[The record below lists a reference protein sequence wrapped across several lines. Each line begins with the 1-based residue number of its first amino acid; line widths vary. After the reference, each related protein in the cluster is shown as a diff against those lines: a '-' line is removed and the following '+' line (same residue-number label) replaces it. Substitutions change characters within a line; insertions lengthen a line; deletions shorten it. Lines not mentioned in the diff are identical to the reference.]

1 MAGEGSIN
9 RKLAYLAR
17 GLTLARILAIPI
29 FVWAL
34 LQLDSAPDGKWR
46 VLLIA
51 VYVYAILSDLIDGPL
66 ARRAGAKSYFWG
78 QVDAFSDVAF
88 NAAALAA
95 AAWAGRVGP
104 WAALGVS
111 ALGAQFLWRCR
122 SGAGSTDESLPEDAA
137 GKWAGVFFYALV
149 GGVVLEAGLSWHWL
163 RPVLP
168 WFGNLMFLYALCLFI
183 RNARSRLGTLRGC

>member
-1 MAGEGSIN
+1 MGGEGSIN

-17 GLTLARILAIPI
+17 GLTLARILAIPL

-34 LQLDSAPDGKWR
+34 LRIDSAPDLGWR
-46 VLLIA
+46 VLLVA
-51 VYVYAILSDLIDGPL
+51 AYVYAILSDLVDGPL
-66 ARRAGAKSYFWG
+66 ARRAGARSYFWG
-78 QVDAFSDVAF
+78 QVDALSDVAF

-104 WAALGVS
+104 WAALGVL

-122 SGAGSTDESLPEDAA
+122 SGAGSTNESLPEDAA
-137 GKWAGVFFYALV
+137 GKWAGVLFYALV
-149 GGVVLEAGLSWHWL
+149 GVVVCEAGFDWAWL
-163 RPVLP
+163 KPVLP
-168 WFGNLMFLYALCLFI
+168 WLGHLVFLYALYLLI

>member
-1 MAGEGSIN
+1 M
-9 RKLAYLAR
+9 RPKLAYLAR
-17 GLTLARILAIPI
+17 GLTLARFLATPL

-34 LQLDSAPDGKWR
+34 LRLDSAPDWR
-46 VLLIA
+46 WRALLIGAYAYA
-51 VYVYAILSDLIDGPL
+51 VLSDLVDGPL

-78 QVDAFSDVAF
+78 QVDALSDVAF

-95 AAWAGRVGP
+95 AAWTGRVGP

-111 ALGAQFLWRCR
+111 ALGSQFLWRCR
-122 SGAGSTDESLPEDAA
+122 GGAESAGESLPEDAA

-149 GGVVLEAGLSWHWL
+149 GGVVLEMGLSWDWL

-168 WFGNLMFLYALCLFI
+168 WLGRVVFFYALYLLI
-183 RNARSRLGTLRGC
+183 RNTRSPHGTFWGF

>member
-1 MAGEGSIN
+1 MGEEGSF
-9 RKLAYLAR
+9 RPKLAYLAR
-17 GLTLARILAIPI
+17 GLTLARILAIPP

-34 LQLDSAPDGKWR
+34 LRIDSAPDGLWR
-46 VLLIA
+46 VLLIGA
-51 VYVYAILSDLIDGPL
+51 YVYAILSDLIDGPL

-111 ALGAQFLWRCR
+111 ALGAQFLWRCMR
-122 SGAGSTDESLPEDAA
+122 VAGNTDDSLPEDAA

-149 GGVVLEAGLSWHWL
+149 GVVVCETGLSWEWL
-163 RPVLP
+163 APVLP
-168 WFGNLMFLYALCLFI
+168 WLGHLVFLYALYLLI
-183 RNARSRLGTLRGC
+183 RNARSPQRSL

>member
-1 MAGEGSIN
+1 MAGEGSID

-17 GLTLARILAIPI
+17 GLTLARILAIPP

-34 LQLDSAPDGKWR
+34 LRIDSAPDGQWR
-46 VLLIA
+46 ILLIA
-51 VYVYAILSDLIDGPL
+51 AYLYAILSDLIDGPL
-66 ARRAGAKSYFWG
+66 ARRANAKSYFWG

-95 AAWAGRVGP
+95 AAWAGRIGP

-111 ALGAQFLWRCR
+111 ALGAQFLLRCMR
-122 SGAGSTDESLPEDAA
+122 GAGSTDESLPEDAA

-149 GGVVLEAGLSWHWL
+149 GVVVCEAGLSWAWL
-163 RPVLP
+163 APILP
-168 WFGNLMFLYALCLFI
+168 WLGRLVFLYALYLLI
-183 RNARSRLGTLRGC
+183 RNARSPRGTPWGF